1 MILPPRSPISMID
14 EALVAEIRRKAHA
27 YDSHS
32 DEGCYKVCGVAAEVV
47 AARLLELGEER
58 G

>member
-1 MILPPRSPISMID
+1 MID